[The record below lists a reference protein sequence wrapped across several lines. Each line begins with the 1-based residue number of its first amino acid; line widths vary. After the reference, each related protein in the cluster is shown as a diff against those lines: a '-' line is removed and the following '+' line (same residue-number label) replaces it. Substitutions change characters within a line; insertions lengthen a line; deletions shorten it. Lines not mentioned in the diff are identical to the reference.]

1 MGYRIIITFILFFIY
16 SSQTSSQGLYIK
28 GNNSLIDDRTSYNVF
43 DKANP
48 TFKNILTIDF
58 DLVAEEPRSRGSL
71 VRIKNEKIGVVYNIS
86 YNGEG
91 NNPVFKLNHE
101 GRNTLISIPFDKD
114 ILNENQWIKIH
125 VEFNMQK
132 DSVKLR
138 INNNEASV
146 GLMQGE
152 KIWKPEIYFGRSE
165 HVIDVPTFKLCN
177 LTIADNEKVYN
188 FPLNESDGE
197 VVHDSNRKIIGHVT
211 NPVWLINDAYYWKA
225 KPSFSSDAVAGS
237 NFNTETQDIY
247 YFNRDSITIYSIRTG
262 IIRSRK
268 YTNECPMP
276 MRLGTNF
283 IDYKNNRL
291 YIYEVADPPQGDIVI
306 SYLDLQ
312 SYEWTAVTSEVL
324 PMQLHHHSNY
334 MDTKNDRYIIFG
346 GFGGISYFNNFY
358 SFDLSSQY
366 WEKLSFE
373 GDVITPRYFT
383 SMGYNESDRN
393 LYIFGGMGNKAGD
406 QTVGRVYYYELY
418 RINLDNHIIEKLWEI
433 PWNKENV
440 VPVRNMVF
448 TNNNSFY
455 TLCYPEHF
463 SRSYLKLY
471 RFSITDG
478 QYELLGDS
486 IPIRSEKI
494 TTNANLYYNSRTN
507 ELVSIIQEF
516 ENNDIGSTAKI
527 YTISSPPVTE
537 AELTLYVSKPID
549 WSRTIIFSALGLIV
563 ILILIFFFL
572 KKKSKLKKEAGSLLK
587 NMPLAK
593 SEMKED
599 AIQIETRS
607 NSIYLFGEFSIID
620 RNNREINYMLSAK
633 LRQAF
638 FLILYHSI
646 KKGITS
652 QEFSEYLWP
661 NKSYEKAK
669 NSRGVTL
676 NNLRKILAELD
687 GINLIH
693 EKGIYKITFSDECYC
708 DYLRCLEIVM
718 GNDLDENMNEFIS
731 IISRGKFLEAED
743 SSIFDSF
750 KEYIE
755 SRIESTIYYYMEK
768 TYTSGSYS
776 ATVTLCESFFNLDPL
791 DEDTLHYLIRSLSKL
806 ELKDEAKRRYYFFT
820 AEYKK
825 TLGEEYSKSFTELLK

>member
-1 MGYRIIITFILFFIY
+1 MGYRVIITFILFFIY
-16 SSQTSSQGLYIK
+16 TSQASSQGLYIK

-43 DKANP
+43 DKVTP
-48 TFKNILTIDF
+48 TFKNILKIDF
-58 DLVAEEPRSRGSL
+58 DLIVEEPRSRGSL
-71 VRIKNEKIGVVYNIS
+71 VRIKNEKIGAVYNIS

-101 GRNTLISIPFDKD
+101 GRNTLIFIALDKD

-138 INNNEASV
+138 INNDEASV
-146 GLMQGE
+146 GLMQEE

-165 HVIDVPTFKLCN
+165 HVIDVPPFKLCN
-177 LTIADNEKVYN
+177 LTITDNEKAYN
-188 FPLNESDGE
+188 FPLNESEGE
-197 VVHDSNRKIIGHVT
+197 EVHDSNRKVVGHVT
-211 NPVWLINDAYYWKA
+211 NPVWLINDAYYWKG
-225 KPSFSSDAVAGS
+225 KPSFSSEAVAGS
-237 NFNTETQDIY
+237 NFNAETQDIY
-247 YFNRDSITIYSIRTG
+247 YFNSDSIIIYNIRTET
-262 IIRSRK
+262 IRSRK

-334 MDTKNDRYIIFG
+334 MDTPNGHYIIFG

-358 SFDLSSQY
+358 SFDLSSQH
-366 WEKLSFE
+366 WKKLNFK

-383 SMGYNESDRN
+383 SMGYNESDKS
-393 LYIFGGMGNKAGD
+393 LYVFGGMGNKAGD

-418 RINLDNHIIEKLWEI
+418 KINLDKHIIEKLWEI
-433 PWNKENV
+433 PWEKENV

-448 TNNNSFY
+448 SNDNSFY

-463 SRSYLKLY
+463 SRSHLKLY

-478 QYELLGDS
+478 QYEVLGDS

-494 TTNANLYYNSRTN
+494 TTNANLYYNSRAN
-507 ELVSIIQEF
+507 ELVSIVQEF

-527 YTISSPPVTE
+527 YTISFPPVTE
-537 AELTLYVSKPID
+537 AELTLYISKPIN
-549 WSRTIIFSALGLIV
+549 WEHTIILSALGLI
-563 ILILIFFFL
+563 ILALIFFFL
-572 KKKSKLKKEAGSLLK
+572 RRQNIHKKETERVLK
-587 NMPLAK
+587 NTPLVK

-599 AIQIETRS
+599 DIPVETRP
-607 NSIYLFGEFSIID
+607 NSIYLFGEFSLID

-638 FLILYHSI
+638 FLILNHSI

-676 NNLRKILAELD
+676 NNLRKILGDLD
-687 GINLIH
+687 GVNLIH

-708 DYLRCLEIVM
+708 DYLRCLEIVL
-718 GNDLDENMNEFIS
+718 GENLDENMNEFIS
-731 IISRGKFLEAED
+731 IISRGKFLETED
-743 SSIFDSF
+743 SSIQDSF

-755 SRIESTIYYYMEK
+755 SKIESTIYYYMEK
-768 TYTSGSYS
+768 TYMSGNYS
-776 ATVTLCESFFNLDPL
+776 ATVSLCDSFFNLDPL
-791 DEDTLHYLIRSLSKL
+791 DEETLHYLIMSLSKL

-825 TLGEEYSKSFTELLK
+825 ALGEEYSKSFSDLLK